1 MTRYLTPTDPS
12 AEPAIAIMTRAFPSY
27 AGKKFSIRTVSGTV
41 NCASSWGG
49 GSRSYFRLVALD
61 SPTMSRVVPA
71 QSMFDR
77 QIDGIDT
84 VSIPIGGGIV
94 QHTIFCGR
102 DMGLSLLL
110 APENATSMLPE
121 SEPVTSAERA
131 VLQATAT
138 YKNSYGG
145 RTDIRFHES
154 SLTREIWDAAQA
166 ALIARKLLR
175 SNGSITPEG
184 RNHA

>member
-12 AEPAIAIMTRAFPSY
+12 AEHAIAIMKRAFPSY
-27 AGKKFSIRTVSGTV
+27 TGKKFSIRTVSKTV
-41 NCASSWGG
+41 NCASSWAG

-61 SPTMSRVVPA
+61 APTMSRVVPP
-71 QSMFDR
+71 QSMFDS

-84 VSIPIGGGIV
+84 VSIPIGIV
-94 QHTIFCGR
+94 KHTIFCGR

-110 APENATSMLPE
+110 APENATSLLPE
-121 SEPVTSAERA
+121 SDPVTSDERA

-154 SLTREIWDAAQA
+154 GLTREVWDAAQTT
-166 ALIARKLLR
+166 LIARKLLR